1 MDEFNK
7 ETTGSETLRSSFR
20 RGLTAGLCI
29 GLIIMLA
36 VAGVLFIMYRNASF
50 NSISGVKANL
60 IKMVIKKYYYQ
71 DVTDE
76 TLEEGAYRGMV
87 ESTGDPFSTY
97 FTPEEYKKLQEDLAG
112 GYAGIGAA
120 LVKDPDTG
128 LVTIKSIYADS
139 PSEKAGLKEGDIIL
153 GSGSFVAAD
162 MELAD
167 FVKELRGDPG
177 TEIELVMK
185 RGDEQFTVKMTRA
198 IIVTPSVDH
207 RMLDDKIGYMNIS
220 EFDGETENEFD
231 EAMKDLEKQGMKA
244 IVFDLRTNPGGLVDS
259 VTDIL
264 DKILPEGVTVY
275 MIDKDGKK
283 EEFKS
288 DAKHHIDI
296 PITVLTSSSTAS
308 SAEIFSGAIR
318 DFKYG
323 TIIGEKTYGKGIVQ
337 RTIPLADGSAVKLTV
352 ETYYTPSGASI
363 HGEGITPDIE
373 LEYEYSGDTEAEEY
387 DYLADNQILKAMEVL
402 EEELNK

>member
-1 MDEFNK
+1 
-7 ETTGSETLRSSFR
+7 
-20 RGLTAGLCI
+20 
-29 GLIIMLA
+29 
-36 VAGVLFIMYRNASF
+36 
-50 NSISGVKANL
+50 
-60 IKMVIKKYYYQ
+60 
-71 DVTDE
+71 
-76 TLEEGAYRGMV
+76 
-87 ESTGDPFSTY
+87 
-97 FTPEEYKKLQEDLAG
+97 
-112 GYAGIGAA
+112 
-120 LVKDPDTG
+120 
-128 LVTIKSIYADS
+128 
-139 PSEKAGLKEGDIIL
+139 
-153 GSGSFVAAD
+153 
-162 MELAD
+162 
-167 FVKELRGDPG
+167 
-177 TEIELVMK
+177 
-185 RGDEQFTVKMTRA
+185 
-198 IIVTPSVDH
+198 
-207 RMLDDKIGYMNIS
+207 LDDKIGYMIIS

-288 DAKHHIDI
+288 DAKHHFDI

-352 ETYYTPSGASI
+352 ETYYTPSGACI